1 MNKIKIVSD
10 PYSRKITYSTYKE
23 QTDEWEDINEGNNNS
38 ALRESESDKI
48 FLPFKIKDIVD
59 TIVREYYNGHEKVEI
74 IFEGTSDEYME
85 VSNVCKAGDVSSK
98 ITLTKSF
105 RSLENAR
112 DILESTKSIFDE
124 VSPTIEKIMQND
136 PDIDDR
142 SKSFR
147 SKSGSSSGKKHPENN
162 NDLSKV
168 SEALEDIIP
177 ICIFGNYSTGKSTFI
192 NALIGYEILPSGGDP
207 VTAKVYEIS
216 RSKFEDRAKIGFEYQ
231 DEDYV
236 LTFDNEECTVK
247 LGNSESDLIAEI
259 LGAIEKMDGRDLF
272 SMVNLAVELLNDF
285 DAREKIGNIIKIEIP
300 FSKNG
305 ILGNSC
311 NEFIIFDTPGS
322 NSQSHK
328 DHTQV
333 LKVALEGFSNGIPVW
348 VSEYDALDTVDNN
361 NLCEMISDIEALDKR
376 FTMIVV
382 NKADSVELPK
392 SGFTDE
398 NIETIKEY
406 TAVSKM
412 YSSGIYFV
420 SSVMGLGSKNKNG
433 FISDYLAD
441 VFDEKERKFCDPSA
455 RSYKKLYE
463 YNIMPQQIKQKAV
476 KDSLECSNR
485 IYANSGLFCVE
496 EEIEQFASR
505 HSAYNKCQMVYKFLS
520 STVDET
526 KKRIR
531 QKKDSLDKKKKQWED
546 KLDDKK
552 QKLFDT
558 ISRESRLSVNRFKAD
573 CRTAVEQF
581 TGNTLNEKYRRP
593 EKEFVNL
600 QKSLTEQNEADINF
614 AAYRSE
620 YENAKKLYGILSKEV
635 SQLRESMEQ
644 AEREIEKN
652 VSDTLIDI
660 VRDRYREDIAEIQS
674 ELSTYIKKIWQ
685 QCSDEHRDGM
695 IRLIDGASE
704 LSDVQKSELS
714 TDIREYEPI
723 SFDDMSEKVFYKE
736 RFLRGSFLGIRFGS
750 SEKLNLHKLASDYNS
765 EIAKNTGKLA
775 DLIFDS
781 CLTSFTNWQSE
792 LIALIQENI
801 TEYNPELHE
810 LTKTIDE
817 EQKQITEL
825 DNEERQINNGLA
837 AVRDMMAWKNMQ

>member
-765 EIAKNTGKLA
+765 EIVKNTGKLA